1 MVLNRIPDGGRI
13 SAVWHGRAITGVVES
28 SRVKYGGTL
37 QYQVKLDTPIPP
49 SGNLWDDDVLGLE
62 ELREYVLVN
71 DNDVVKIFPGEDI
84 HAGDGGYEAVPL
96 SELKK

>member
-1 MVLNRIPDGGRI
+1 MVLNRIKDGGRI
-13 SAVWHGRAITGVVES
+13 SAVWHGHAITGVVES

-37 QYQVKLDTPIPP
+37 QYFVKLDTPVVRFQD
-49 SGNLWDDDVLGLE
+49 GYHE
-62 ELREYVLVN
+62 EREYALVDHVN
-71 DNDVVKIFPGEDI
+71 VVSIFPGEDI